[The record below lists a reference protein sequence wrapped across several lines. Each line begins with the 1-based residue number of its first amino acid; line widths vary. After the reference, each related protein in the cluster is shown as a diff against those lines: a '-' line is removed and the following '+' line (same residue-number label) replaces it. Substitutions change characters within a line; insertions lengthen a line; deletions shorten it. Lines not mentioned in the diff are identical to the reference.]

1 MDTREKLRLWNL
13 VVSHIPRQDSGKPS
27 VFEILA
33 LVPASTWYLW
43 CQRCMFETRMVGVA
57 FDEILR
63 TLPVGSDVQIELSDF
78 PLDELLLTAHET
90 RFTGR
95 IILQSG
101 NEADEVFLHRGKI
114 SRVIPR
120 SDLRKQ
126 ILRDALIGLA
136 LITEEVIQAQF
147 EADPRLNASDL
158 LDCFVLRKILPV
170 DHVPSVEY
178 EMARR
183 HMLSLFSLAQSHVTV
198 LSEREYSNSQYSWL
212 MNPLPTI
219 AYGMVACAA
228 PARRQAMLAF
238 AGNQFA
244 RLNVAYDLKRNRL
257 GLPKEFM
264 AAVERLSNKGIFF
277 GNQPCLPGLTPD
289 DTAGV
294 LLLFRR
300 LGLLTL
306 GSQKPSVGESITAQN
321 AMDDE
326 TDRVDR
332 EFI

>member
-1 MDTREKLRLWNL
+1 
-13 VVSHIPRQDSGKPS
+13 
-27 VFEILA
+27 
-33 LVPASTWYLW
+33 
-43 CQRCMFETRMVGVA
+43 MFETRMVGVA

-63 TLPVGSDVQIELSDF
+63 TLPVGSDVQIELNAF

-95 IILQSG
+95 ITLRSP
-101 NEADEVFLHRGKI
+101 NETNQVFLHRGKI
-114 SRVIPR
+114 SRVIP
-120 SDLRKQ
+120 SSALRKEL
-126 ILRDALIGLA
+126 LRQSLIGLS
-136 LITEEVIQAQF
+136 LMTEEVIQAQF
-147 EADPRLNASDL
+147 DADPRLSASDI
-158 LDCFVLRKILPV
+158 LDCFVLRKLLQV
-170 DHVPSVEY
+170 TEVPTVEY
-178 EMARR
+178 EIARR
-183 HMLSLFSLAQSHVTV
+183 HMLGLFSLPNAHVTV
-198 LSEREYSNSQYSWL
+198 LREQDKPGSQHSWL

-277 GNQPCLPGLTPD
+277 GSQPCLPGLTPD

-300 LGLLTL
+300 LGLLSL
-306 GSQKPSVGESITAQN
+306 GSQKPSAGEPITAQN

>member
-1 MDTREKLRLWNL
+1 
-13 VVSHIPRQDSGKPS
+13 
-27 VFEILA
+27 
-33 LVPASTWYLW
+33 
-43 CQRCMFETRMVGVA
+43 MFETRMVGVP

-78 PLDELLLTAHET
+78 PFDELLMTAHET

-95 IILQSG
+95 LILQSG
-101 NEADEVFLHRGKI
+101 GETDEVLLHRGKI

-120 SDLRKQ
+120 TGERKK
-126 ILRDALIGLA
+126 ILRQSLIGLS
-136 LITEEVIQAQF
+136 LMTEEVVEAQF
-147 EADPRLNASDL
+147 DADPRLSANDI
-158 LDCFVLRKILPV
+158 LDCFVLRNILPA
-170 DHVPSVEY
+170 DDVPSVEY

-183 HMLSLFSLAQSHVTV
+183 HLLSLFSLIQAHVTV
-198 LSEREYSNSQYSWL
+198 LSEREYNSSQYSWL

-219 AYGMVACAA
+219 AYGLVACAA

-238 AGNQFA
+238 AGHQFA
-244 RLNVAYDLKRNRL
+244 RLNVAYDLTRNRL

-306 GSQKPSVGESITAQN
+306 GSQKPEAGEPITAQN
-321 AMDDE
+321 AMNDE
-326 TDRVDR
+326 TDRVER

>member
-1 MDTREKLRLWNL
+1 
-13 VVSHIPRQDSGKPS
+13 
-27 VFEILA
+27 
-33 LVPASTWYLW
+33 
-43 CQRCMFETRMVGVA
+43 MFETRMVGVA

-78 PLDELLLTAHET
+78 PLDELLMTAHET

-95 IILQSG
+95 LILKSG
-101 NEADEVFLHRGKI
+101 TETDEVFLHRGKV

-120 SDLRKQ
+120 AGARKKFLRQ
-126 ILRDALIGLA
+126 SLIGLS
-136 LITEEVIQAQF
+136 LVTEELIVDQF
-147 EADPRLNASDL
+147 EAAPGLSANDI
-158 LDCFVLRKILPV
+158 LDYLVLQKILPI
-170 DHVPSVEY
+170 DAVPSVEY

-183 HMLSLFSLAQSHVTV
+183 HILGLFGLTQAHVTA
-198 LSEREYSNSQYSWL
+198 LSEREYNNSQYSWL
-212 MNPLPTI
+212 LNPLPMI
-219 AYGMVACAA
+219 AYGLVACAA

-244 RLNVAYDLKRNRL
+244 RLNIAYDLKRNRL
-257 GLPKEFM
+257 GLPKKFI
-264 AAVERLSNKGIFF
+264 AAVERLSKEGIFF
-277 GNQPCLPGLTPD
+277 GNQPCLPGLTSAE
-289 DTAGV
+289 TAGV

-306 GSQKPSVGESITAQN
+306 GNQKPTEGEPITAKN

-326 TDRVDR
+326 TDRVER